1 MNILEIAYHY
11 AVLVLHCTG
20 LLTQMSSQKTGH
32 PIFYYCN
39 ETCNFN
45 KHIKGFCSYLIRLD
59 NLHQSNSSMELP
71 LDIFILNVPVYSLS
85 AFLNI
90 LRCCCGGG
98 CCSSS
103 GGGCS
108 SCCSGGSCSGCGGSS
123 SSGGCCPIIS
133 LKDISFSSSVLPQLN
148 EVNCLSVCA

>member
-1 MNILEIAYHY
+1 
-11 AVLVLHCTG
+11 
-20 LLTQMSSQKTGH
+20 
-32 PIFYYCN
+32 
-39 ETCNFN
+39 
-45 KHIKGFCSYLIRLD
+45 
-59 NLHQSNSSMELP
+59 MELP

-123 SSGGCCPIIS
+123 SGGGCCPIIS
-133 LKDISFSSSVLPQLN
+133 LKDISFTSSVLSQLN